1 MQFNT
6 TKKMAFEKN
15 RQKTRNFSESYE
27 TELHNVRE
35 LPSPSTTQV
44 YGKNNLREQPA
55 LVSLEH
61 PHF

>member
-1 MQFNT
+1 
-6 TKKMAFEKN
+6 MAFEKN
-15 RQKTRNFSESYE
+15 RQKTRNFPESYE